1 MVPCH
6 PTSACHGRRGGALAP
21 GCCWCGSQ
29 SRCGWEIPWK
39 WKFHE
44 VLNKCLFRFHIVIK
58 HMESNEDLMTE
69 QNMPL
74 GHSAVAIHIAGRCD
88 EDRGEVVGH
97 LLITGER
104 PNLQHAETIVPPQCL
119 ASAAT
124 LRHWEVEL
132 HSYLS
137 ARVPHVQDAV
147 DPVPLVASA
156 QHFVYARSAEAS
168 TVYALNSRGTIWS
181 LARSIQRNH
190 RQQLATQFIAHA
202 GDLVVAG
209 LTPSEYP
216 CPNEWRQ
223 AALVMLGKHAVEAV
237 EAVINDPKVN

>member
-1 MVPCH
+1 
-6 PTSACHGRRGGALAP
+6 
-21 GCCWCGSQ
+21 
-29 SRCGWEIPWK
+29 
-39 WKFHE
+39 
-44 VLNKCLFRFHIVIK
+44 
-58 HMESNEDLMTE
+58 MESNEDLMTE

-74 GHSAVAIHIAGRCD
+74 GHSALAIHIAGRCD

-104 PNLQHAETIVPPQCL
+104 PNLQHAETIVAPQCL

-137 ARVPHVQDAV
+137 PRVPHVQDAV

-156 QHFVYARSAEAS
+156 QHFVYVRSAGAS
-168 TVYALNSRGTIWS
+168 TVYAVYALNSRGTIWS

-202 GDLVVAG
+202 GDLVVAV

-216 CPNEWRQ
+216 IHAETSGDKPPLWCW
-223 AALVMLGKHAVEAV
+223 GKHAVEAV
-237 EAVINDPKVN
+237 KAVINDPKVN

>member
-1 MVPCH
+1 
-6 PTSACHGRRGGALAP
+6 
-21 GCCWCGSQ
+21 
-29 SRCGWEIPWK
+29 
-39 WKFHE
+39 
-44 VLNKCLFRFHIVIK
+44 
-58 HMESNEDLMTE
+58 MESNEDLMTE

-181 LARSIQRNH
+181 LAPCFMEQRDKYDQEAFNMLRVLGKIWENHRSISING
-190 RQQLATQFIAHA
+190 FIDMRFRHM
-202 GDLVVAG
+202 
-209 LTPSEYP
+209 PS
-216 CPNEWRQ
+216 
-223 AALVMLGKHAVEAV
+223 H
-237 EAVINDPKVN
+237 